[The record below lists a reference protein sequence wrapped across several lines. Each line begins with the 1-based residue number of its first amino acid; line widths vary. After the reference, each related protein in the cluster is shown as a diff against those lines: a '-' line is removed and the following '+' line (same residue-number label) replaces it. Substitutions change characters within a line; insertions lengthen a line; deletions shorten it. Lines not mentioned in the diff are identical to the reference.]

1 MSIPKEPR
9 QLMINLMYLV
19 LTAMLALNVSA
30 EIINAFFALDKSI
43 DKTNKIVDSATTK
56 VIGEMDETANT
67 KVQYKVLVTKAKEAQ
82 NITKGF
88 YSYINE
94 VRDYMVEQSGGYYTA
109 ENNDGNASL
118 IGKPIGKKNKDVP
131 QRIFVSGD
139 YTGAEDTKPKTFEVP
154 VGPDLDKRITE
165 LRGQYISFVEGL
177 WSQKNADGT
186 VGIKGTIFADP
197 TRQAGAIE
205 KLKADMTLTG
215 KGDYNAADHEDKSW
229 EEYTF
234 GHMPVAAIY
243 PMLRKYQNDAKT
255 TEAAVVN
262 FLAAQMGK
270 MELNYDKFAVFSQ
283 APKSYI
289 LKGQTY
295 EAFIALGAYS
305 SQAEFSVSVGGR
317 NLAIVDGKAKYTAT
331 PSGIGEQSYVATIR
345 VKNPLTGDTDEF
357 KETFKYEVGAASVSV
372 AADKMNVFYIGVDN
386 PVTVAAAGIPT
397 SAVKSNISGGGG
409 TMNSVG
415 GSKANYIVKVKTPG
429 KANISVT
436 DSRSGKKY
444 DFPFN
449 VKRIPDPIVKLGN
462 KVDGL
467 MGSGEFKAQLGLIPV
482 LENFD
487 FDAKCSIQ
495 SFTLYYTAK
504 RQDPV
509 EVKGTGARFSGQTLA
524 VIKQATP
531 GSQYAFVDVKA
542 RCPGDSAA
550 RRVNG
555 LTFKI
560 R

>member
-43 DKTNKIVDSATTK
+43 DKTNKIVDKATAK
-56 VIGEMDETANT
+56 VIGDIEETAET
-67 KVQYKVLVTKAKEAQ
+67 KTQYKALVVKAKEAT

-88 YSYINE
+88 YNYINE

-154 VGPDLDKRITE
+154 VGPDLDKRITA
-165 LRGQYISFVEGL
+165 LKASYIAFVKSL
-177 WSQKNADGT
+177 WDNG
-186 VGIKGTIFADP
+186 GIEETIFADP
-197 TRQAGAIE
+197 KKMDGALA
-205 KLKADMTLTG
+205 KLEADMTLNG
-215 KGDYNAADHEDKSW
+215 SGDYKPEEHEDKSW

-283 APKSYI
+283 APKSYV

-305 SQAEFSVSVGGR
+305 SQAKFSVSVGGR
-317 NLAIVDGKAKYTAT
+317 NLNIVDGKAKYTTTAN
-331 PSGIGEQSYVATIR
+331 SIGEQSYTATIS
-345 VKNPLTGDTDEF
+345 VTNPLTNKVETF

-397 SAVKSNISGGGG
+397 SAVKSSISGGGG
-409 TMNSVG
+409 SMSSVS

-436 DSRSGKKY
+436 DNRSGKKY
-444 DFPFN
+444 NFPFN

-487 FDAKCSIQ
+487 FDARCSIQ

-509 EVKGTGARFSGQTLA
+509 EVKGSGARFSGQALA
-524 VIKQATP
+524 VIKQAKP